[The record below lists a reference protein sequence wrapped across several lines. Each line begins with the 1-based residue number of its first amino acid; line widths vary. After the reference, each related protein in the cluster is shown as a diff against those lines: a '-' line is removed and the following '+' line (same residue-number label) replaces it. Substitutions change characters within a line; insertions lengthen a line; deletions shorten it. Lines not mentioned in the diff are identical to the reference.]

1 MSVAAVLLP
10 VLVQVGLTFALL
22 FVTGGRRFA
31 AVREG
36 RARVRDI
43 ALGEPNWP
51 AAAMQASNAYH
62 NQFQVPVLFYALV
75 ALALVTRQADLVFVG
90 MSWLFV
96 VLRLA
101 HAWVH
106 VTSNHV
112 PIRFRIFVAG
122 VLVLMIMWIVFALRI
137 LFGGAA
143 A

>member
-51 AAAMQASNAYH
+51 APATQAANAYH
-62 NQFQVPVLFYALV
+62 NQFQVPVLFYVLV

-90 MSWLFV
+90 MSWVFV
-96 VLRLA
+96 ALRLA

-112 PIRFRIFVAG
+112 PTRFRAFLAG
-122 VLVLMIMWIVFALRI
+122 VLVLMVMWLVFAGRI
-137 LFGGAA
+137 LLGGAVS
-143 A
+143 